1 MTATPTKANSAILRV
16 SMISSP
22 AQSSGRTISS
32 RRCSSPILNLATA
45 AASADFSSS
54 AYTMLRLAED
64 WLRMAE
70 GWDDLP
76 RAAAEQVQQQQ
87 QQQQQVQPKAREKK
101 E

>member
-1 MTATPTKANSAILRV
+1 
-16 SMISSP
+16 
-22 AQSSGRTISS
+22 
-32 RRCSSPILNLATA
+32 
-45 AASADFSSS
+45 
-54 AYTMLRLAED
+54 MLRLAED